1 MALPV
6 TALFDFPTV
15 TSLAGYIHT
24 LVAPSSGIPTDDID
38 VAAIEARNNL
48 GQADNRPSVRTT
60 AVSVAG
66 RSSSGLLVGTLS
78 ADGIR
83 RAPLNRWVADDS
95 SLDGSDLIVFG
106 GFLDDAELFDVSL
119 FSVNASEAV
128 LLDPQQRL
136 LLHFSWDA
144 LSGSGMD
151 LTSLAALGV
160 YVGISGSDY
169 GRLAARH
176 SLALSPFAGNEGGL
190 EDRYLLV

>member
-6 TALFDFPTV
+6 TAMFDFPTV

-24 LVAPSSGIPTDDID
+24 LLAPPSGIPTDD
-38 VAAIEARNNL
+38 VVLAAIEARTNL
-48 GQADNRPSVRTT
+48 GETDYRPSVRTT

-66 RSSSGLLVGTLS
+66 RSSSGLMVDALS

-83 RAPLNRWVADDS
+83 RAPLHRWVADDS
-95 SLDGSDLIVFG
+95 SLDGSDLIIFG
-106 GFLDDAELFDVSL
+106 GFLDDAELFDGGL
-119 FSVNASEAV
+119 FGVNASEAV

-151 LTSLAALGV
+151 LTSVAALGV

-169 GRLAARH
+169 GRLAARQ
-176 SLALSPFAGNEGGL
+176 SLALSPFAGDEGVL
-190 EDRYLLV
+190 EDHCPHV